1 MGYQAG
7 TLNQQI
13 ELQQKTITRSPSGD
27 EIAGW
32 SAPRIVWAAVHPIR
46 GKEYMAADHLR
57 ATVECKFV
65 VRYLSAND
73 VDAANWRIVH
83 EGKVYGIVSP
93 PIHVRS
99 AREYIEIMGSSG
111 ILAE

>member
-7 TLNQQI
+7 TLNQRI
-13 ELQQKTITRSPSGD
+13 HLEQKIITRSASGD
-27 EIAGW
+27 ELAGW
-32 SAPRIVWAAVHPIR
+32 ATPRIVWAAVHPIR

-65 VRYLSAND
+65 VRYLAAKD
-73 VDAANWRIVH
+73 VDATWRIVH
-83 EGKVYGIVSP
+83 LGKVYGIVSP

-99 AREYIEIMGSSG
+99 AREYIEIMGSTG
-111 ILAE
+111 ILPG

>member
-27 EIAGW
+27 ELVSWA
-32 SAPRIVWAAVHPIR
+32 APRIVWAAVHPIR
-46 GKEYMAADHLR
+46 GKEYMDADHLR

-65 VRYLSAND
+65 VRYLSASD
-73 VDAANWRIVH
+73 VDATWRIVH
-83 EGKVYGIVSP
+83 AGKVYGIVSP

-99 AREYIEIMGSSG
+99 AREFIEIMASTG